1 MVEGGVYRKE
11 VGCGVHLHRME
22 ASGLHAPCP
31 PACQAAHPTP
41 VHTAHPTPVH
51 IARPPRFQLRCVLQR
66 PLRVTRPG
74 VLLEGELVLE
84 AHERQSYWVHLSLS
98 APPAAP
104 GQAVQQVD
112 EGT

>member
-1 MVEGGVYRKE
+1 M
-11 VGCGVHLHRME
+11 
-22 ASGLHAPCP
+22 
-31 PACQAAHPTP
+31 
-41 VHTAHPTPVH
+41 
-51 IARPPRFQLRCVLQR
+51 QR